1 MKIAFLIMVR
11 NNPTMLNCFIKQLLQ
26 YQGSVVF
33 IHVDEK
39 GLNIIPDI
47 IEDPRVIIIPEH
59 YNGSWGDY
67 SQIQMVNALIKNAVN
82 SGDFDYYSLHSGVD
96 LCVREVSEFAD
107 YLSKNNLYGFYE
119 CTKLPS
125 TWQYGGGLGR
135 VALKWPKY
143 LRRRAVGYQLP
154 RVLRAIYGRLFSVGI
169 IKGRK
174 IPEKYE
180 LFGGSAWFT
189 IRSDCAKDYVHF
201 LEDSEFTSLFVNA
214 LCGDEIYYVSIF
226 QMCKGNRMV
235 NNKSNLRFIDWK
247 ERGQH
252 PGPGSPNTIDCSMI
266 DEIEKSGCFFARKF
280 DANYDNDVIQYFL
293 EKTSSN

>member
-1 MKIAFLIMVR
+1 M
-11 NNPTMLNCFIKQLLQ
+11 
-26 YQGSVVF
+26 
-33 IHVDEK
+33 
-39 GLNIIPDI
+39 
-47 IEDPRVIIIPEH
+47 
-59 YNGSWGDY
+59 
-67 SQIQMVNALIKNAVN
+67 
-82 SGDFDYYSLHSGVD
+82 
-96 LCVREVSEFAD
+96 
-107 YLSKNNLYGFYE
+107 
-119 CTKLPS
+119 
-125 TWQYGGGLGR
+125 
-135 VALKWPKY
+135 
-143 LRRRAVGYQLP
+143 
-154 RVLRAIYGRLFSVGI
+154 FSVGI

-214 LCGDEIYYVSIF
+214 LCGDEIYNVSIF